1 MDLTTTIL
9 LASFFLLAEGF
20 FSGSEYLLISFSK
33 VRLRSLAE
41 SGEKSAAIL
50 EELLKKPERIFGTT
64 SIGTNL
70 CVLAGSALVTAY
82 IAGTVGV
89 DEADLYSFLIMGP
102 VTLIFGEITPKIIF
116 RQRAEGLA
124 PYLASPLART
134 QKLFSPI
141 LFITSMA
148 TRLLVKIFIRG
159 GGRSASMVTREELL
173 LLTKQSDVKLDL
185 AQDERQMI
193 HRIFEFKTSAIDT
206 AMQPLVNIMA
216 VSSNATIREA
226 KAQVAESGYSRLPVF
241 FERAYNI
248 VGVVSAF
255 DILRQEDQSKSVETI
270 MQPAFYTPVTRK
282 NPTLLKEM
290 NEKNIHMAVVVDEYG
305 GSVGIVT
312 VEDLL
317 EEIVG
322 EIEDEYDATV
332 KLYEKVGKGRF
343 IVDAM
348 MEVDSVN
355 ELLGFSLPTGDYETV
370 SGLIIDAIERIPKK
384 RTRLALGK
392 YLITVTDATQRR
404 ATSVEIVDTEVSNLE
419 EKSESESD

>member
-1 MDLTTTIL
+1 
-9 LASFFLLAEGF
+9 
-20 FSGSEYLLISFSK
+20 
-33 VRLRSLAE
+33 
-41 SGEKSAAIL
+41 
-50 EELLKKPERIFGTT
+50 
-64 SIGTNL
+64 
-70 CVLAGSALVTAY
+70 
-82 IAGTVGV
+82 
-89 DEADLYSFLIMGP
+89 
-102 VTLIFGEITPKIIF
+102 
-116 RQRAEGLA
+116 
-124 PYLASPLART
+124 
-134 QKLFSPI
+134 
-141 LFITSMA
+141 
-148 TRLLVKIFIRG
+148 
-159 GGRSASMVTREELL
+159 MVTREELL